1 VLLGLFKII
10 DLIHYLKFLFFSF
23 WANMR
28 RLKPYENLYLYCDGI
43 KKINGPSDYDRY
55 PYGRC

>member
-1 VLLGLFKII
+1 MKFWLFFYY
-10 DLIHYLKFLFFSF
+10 LILIYFSF

-43 KKINGPSDYDRY
+43 KKIRGPSDYDRY

>member
-1 VLLGLFKII
+1 MLLGLFKYFFN
-10 DLIHYLKFLFFSF
+10 LIFSKFVFSY

-43 KKINGPSDYDRY
+43 KKIRGPSDYERY
-55 PYGRC
+55 PYGQC